1 MNCEFSAVH
10 YAPKTFSYFKRLTEY
25 LPCMHVYFV
34 SYLLSVVADAARG
47 KRSLLKYFRE

>member
-10 YAPKTFSYFKRLTEY
+10 YTPKTFSYFKRFTEY

-47 KRSLLKYFRE
+47 KRSLLN